1 MLLKKKKKH
10 APQKHTSDCL
20 HEHKKKGVKDPT
32 KKKSPGTLRN
42 HEQLLSWLPTGGGST
57 WWAESAARAGQAAAF
72 VGRLLPNHEFIST

>member
-1 MLLKKKKKH
+1 MRPPLRGAVVRGGEQPKYDIAAPATENDVVGGKKKH

-20 HEHKKKGVKDPT
+20 HEHKKTGVEDPT

-57 WWAESAARAGQAAAF
+57 
-72 VGRLLPNHEFIST
+72 